1 MLLQSLVTEKV
12 IFTHLGSHD
21 TKEFLKFLKM
31 SHRWVDIAGVSVE
44 DFSMVTHMK
53 NKKSAI

>member
-12 IFTHLGSHD
+12 IFTHLGSYD
-21 TKEFLKFLKM
+21 TKKFLKFLKM

-44 DFSMVTHMK
+44 DFSMVTYMK